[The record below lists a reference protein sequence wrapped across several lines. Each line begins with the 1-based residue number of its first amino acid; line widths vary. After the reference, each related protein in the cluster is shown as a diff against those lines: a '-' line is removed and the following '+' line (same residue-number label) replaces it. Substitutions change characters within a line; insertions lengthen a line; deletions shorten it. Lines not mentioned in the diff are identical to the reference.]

1 MIATVGG
8 ISQLLAML
16 GRLLMFLLP
25 LLVWF
30 WSRGW
35 GASVFLHAA
44 ADAKAAG
51 DMGAYVYLSRL
62 APAGQVLGPAVL
74 LVVALILRALR
85 ILETRR
91 FVYLSV
97 GGVLLSVIVSA
108 WAEWTRLAAYRAP
121 LWATIRAVDGYLVGG
136 IVAALM
142 IATLPYLLDWRPWA
156 LLGGGLWLRNWL
168 GKRDAFKRSHD
179 PIYGDA
185 RFLTPHQMEEAFPAG
200 GIIVGE
206 AYQADQIPGRFLPG
220 DSGTWGHGGRAPLLR
235 YDGGDAGH
243 ALLIGGTGAGK
254 TSSVGVPTCL
264 EWSGGLVYLDPSGE
278 VGPMVRDAREG
289 MGRQVIFL
297 DPEAEEVQGFNA
309 LDWISPESGSA
320 PTDVAAVAAW
330 VVGEK
335 PRGKEATEKTDY
347 FELAAKGL
355 VETLIAWV
363 VMGPDA
369 RFAGQRTL
377 RTVRGLLS
385 RPAEEVQDEL
395 AEIARAD
402 NPYLRELAAPL
413 VGMASEQWSG
423 VYGSADNST
432 KWLSVPNLASLVA
445 GDSFTTSDFVSGG
458 VDIFVQIPLKIL
470 SSTPAAGRLVLGAL
484 LNAVYESRGLA
495 EGKRALFMLDEVF
508 QLGYMASIE
517 RARDTGRKYRISLYL
532 MYQSVGQIADQWGG
546 KEGKR
551 SWFESTSFRQFTC
564 IQDLETAKEISEAC
578 GNITILQEGTNEG
591 ESSQGKAGQL
601 VGGSSGGQRGKNVT
615 PVKRPLINPE
625 DVTQLRDDAQIVM
638 KRGSAPMIA
647 GKAYWFRRPEMAA
660 KVKQS
665 RF

>member
-1 MIATVGG
+1 MIATIGG
-8 ISQLLAML
+8 VSQLAAML
-16 GRLLMFLLP
+16 GRLFLFLLP
-25 LLVWF
+25 LLVWW

-44 ADAKAAG
+44 ADAKMAG
-51 DMGAYVYLSRL
+51 NLGAYVYLSRL

-91 FVYLSV
+91 FVYLAVS
-97 GGVLLSVIVSA
+97 GVLLSVIVSA
-108 WAEWTRLAAYRAP
+108 WAEWSRLAAYHAP
-121 LWATIRAVDGYLVGG
+121 FWSTLRAVDGYLVGG
-136 IVAALM
+136 CLAALV
-142 IATLPYLLDWRPWA
+142 IATLPYILDWRPWA
-156 LLGGGLWLRNWL
+156 LVGGGLFLRNWFRR
-168 GKRDAFKRSHD
+168 KDAFKRAPD
-179 PIYGDA
+179 AIYGDA
-185 RFLTPHQMEEAFPAG
+185 RFLTPGQMAEAFPAG

-206 AYQADQIPGRFLPG
+206 AYRADQIPGRFLPG
-220 DSGTWGHGGRAPLLR
+220 DSETWGQGGRAPLLR

-264 EWSGGLVYLDPSGE
+264 EWQGGLVYLDPSGE

-297 DPEAEEVQGFNA
+297 DPEASEVQGFNA
-309 LDWISPESGSA
+309 LDWIDPASSSA

-330 VVGEK
+330 VTGEK
-335 PRGKEATEKTDY
+335 PKSKESAEKTDY
-347 FELAAKGL
+347 FELAARGL
-355 VETLIAWV
+355 VECLIAWV
-363 VMGPDA
+363 VMGPKFEGRRD
-369 RFAGQRTL
+369 L
-377 RTVRGLLS
+377 RQVRGILS
-385 RPAEEVQDEL
+385 QPAEEVQDEL
-395 AEIARAD
+395 AEIARSD
-402 NPYLRELAAPL
+402 NSYLKELAAPL

-445 GDSFTTSDFVSGG
+445 GDAFTTADFVAGNTD
-458 VDIFVQIPLKIL
+458 VFIQIPLKVL

-484 LNAVYESRGLA
+484 LNSVYEARGLA
-495 EGKRALFMLDEVF
+495 EGRRALFLLDEVY

-625 DVTQLRDDAQIVM
+625 DVTQLRDDAQLIM
-638 KRGSAPMIA
+638 KRGSAPMIC

-660 KVKQS
+660 QVKQS